1 MNKSRIIIALDFP
14 EANQAL
20 EFCSKIDSTNCKI
33 KVGKELYTKA
43 GPILV
48 EKLRSKG
55 FEIFLDL
62 KYHDIP
68 STVANACRAAVDLGV
83 WMLNIHAIGGK
94 KMMEAA
100 YESLE
105 KYGSSKNR
113 PLLIAVTLLTS
124 ISSNDLFELG
134 FTNSIEKQVLLLAK
148 LAKSV
153 GMDGVV
159 CSGME
164 LDLLRRELGD
174 DFCLVTPGIRLDDSN
189 KDDQKRTMS
198 PYNAV
203 KAGSSYLVIGRP
215 ITRSSNPADILH
227 TINESISS
235 LD

>member
-83 WMLNIHAIGGK
+83 WMLNVHAVGGK

-105 KYGSSKNR
+105 KSGSSKNR

-124 ISSNDLFELG
+124 ISSNDFFELG

-153 GMDGVV
+153 GLDGVV

-164 LDLLRRELGD
+164 LDLLRR
-174 DFCLVTPGIRLDDSN
+174 
-189 KDDQKRTMS
+189 
-198 PYNAV
+198 
-203 KAGSSYLVIGRP
+203 
-215 ITRSSNPADILH
+215 
-227 TINESISS
+227 
-235 LD
+235 

>member
-33 KVGKELYTKA
+33 KVGKELYTQA

-83 WMLNIHAIGGK
+83 WMLNIHAVGGK

-153 GMDGVV
+153 GLDGVV

>member
-43 GPILV
+43 GPVLV

-83 WMLNIHAIGGK
+83 WMLNIHAVGGK

-153 GMDGVV
+153 GLDGVV
-159 CSGME
+159 
-164 LDLLRRELGD
+164 
-174 DFCLVTPGIRLDDSN
+174 
-189 KDDQKRTMS
+189 
-198 PYNAV
+198 
-203 KAGSSYLVIGRP
+203 
-215 ITRSSNPADILH
+215 
-227 TINESISS
+227 
-235 LD
+235 

>member
-33 KVGKELYTKA
+33 KVGKELYTQA

-83 WMLNIHAIGGK
+83 WMLNIHAVGGK

-153 GMDGVV
+153 GLDGVV

-189 KDDQKRTMS
+189 KDDQKRTMT

>member
-1 MNKSRIIIALDFP
+1 MNKSRIIVALDFP

-83 WMLNIHAIGGK
+83 WMLNVHAVGGK

-100 YESLE
+100 
-105 KYGSSKNR
+105 
-113 PLLIAVTLLTS
+113 
-124 ISSNDLFELG
+124 
-134 FTNSIEKQVLLLAK
+134 
-148 LAKSV
+148 
-153 GMDGVV
+153 
-159 CSGME
+159 
-164 LDLLRRELGD
+164 
-174 DFCLVTPGIRLDDSN
+174 
-189 KDDQKRTMS
+189 
-198 PYNAV
+198 
-203 KAGSSYLVIGRP
+203 
-215 ITRSSNPADILH
+215 
-227 TINESISS
+227 
-235 LD
+235 